1 MDLQS
6 QEAYEMAKTGLIRPK
21 NTESGPVIYG
31 MKCIEFNPP
40 DFSLGESPIKS
51 LDIVMKYYNVCV
63 LLKGL

>member
-21 NTESGPVIYG
+21 NIEAGPVIYG

-40 DFSLGESPIKS
+40 DFTLGEKTQWRNT
-51 LDIVMKYYNVCV
+51 LIVYIFV
-63 LLKGL
+63 